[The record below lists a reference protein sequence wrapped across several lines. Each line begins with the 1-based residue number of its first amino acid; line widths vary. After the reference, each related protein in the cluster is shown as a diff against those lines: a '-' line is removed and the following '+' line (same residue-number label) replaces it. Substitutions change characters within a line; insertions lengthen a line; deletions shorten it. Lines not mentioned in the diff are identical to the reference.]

1 MKILETNKI
10 FQGIEPPID
19 PTLLEFQ
26 FPDVK
31 EIQLANGIHLLIV
44 ERKELPKV
52 YLRLGL
58 NIGSKH
64 DPSNRAGLVQLFANT
79 LKKGTE
85 SRSYAEIIRTI
96 EQVGG
101 DLDTTVNEDFLVIHG
116 EFLKDHIRT
125 GMEMISDLIL
135 HPSFPEDEIEKE
147 RYKLIADL
155 ENEKSSPD
163 FLAQRRFEK
172 AVFTPHPYS
181 MYKTQASLQE
191 ISRTDLLSIHQKF
204 FEAQN
209 VFLVMAGDITQNE
222 ALKLATEFLGQWT
235 LKISDQKELKPPV
248 KLTRSQIQLVH
259 RPASEQTHILIGNIL
274 FPRNHPEFVKMT
286 VMNKI
291 LGGGGS
297 GRLFMN
303 LREEKGY
310 TYGAYS
316 SLLTRKDAG
325 TFIANA
331 EVRTEVTLPAIEAF
345 HEEFKK
351 IKSEKVSTAELENAK
366 RFLRG
371 IFPLQNETPAS
382 IASLALKQRL
392 FELGENYWNYYL
404 KAIAEVTDSDVQ
416 ETASKFLQDNK
427 YITVIVGDAD
437 KLLHS
442 LTSLGEIVVFD
453 LEDNKV
459 S

>member
-1 MKILETNKI
+1 MISEIDKFLQNIK
-10 FQGIEPPID
+10 PPID
-19 PTLLEFQ
+19 PNLLEFH

-31 EIQLANGIHLLIV
+31 ETQLANGLRLLIV
-44 ERKELPKV
+44 EKDDLPKV
-52 YLRLGL
+52 YIRLGL
-58 NIGSKH
+58 NVGNKN
-64 DPSNRAGLVQLFANT
+64 DPTNRAGLFQLLANT
-79 LKKGTE
+79 MKKGTD
-85 SRSYAEIIRTI
+85 SRSYAEIIRTV

-101 DLDTTVNEDFLVIHG
+101 DLDTTVNQDFFVIHG
-116 EFLKDHIRT
+116 EFLKDYIRT
-125 GMEMISDLIL
+125 GMEMINDIIL

-147 RYKLIADL
+147 CYKLIADL

-163 FLAQRRFEK
+163 FLAQRRLERAIF
-172 AVFTPHPYS
+172 APHPYS
-181 MYKTQASLQE
+181 MYKSQTSLQE
-191 ISRTDLLSIHQKF
+191 IIRADLQATHQKYF
-204 FEAQN
+204 GPQN
-209 VFLVMAGDITQNE
+209 AFLMMAGDITQNE
-222 ALKLATEFLGQWT
+222 VEKLASEFFGKWLE
-235 LKISDQKELKPPV
+235 KYPDQTALKPPA
-248 KLTRSQIQLVH
+248 KLSQPKIQFVH
-259 RPASEQTHILIGNIL
+259 RPGSEQSHILIGNIL

-316 SLLTRKDAG
+316 SLLTRKDTGA
-325 TFIANA
+325 FIANA

-345 HEEFKK
+345 HDEFNR
-351 IKSEKVSTAELENAK
+351 IKSEKVTADELKNAK

-382 IASLALKQRL
+382 IAALALKQKL
-392 FELGENYWNYYL
+392 FELGDNYWNHYL
-404 KAIAEVTDSDVQ
+404 QAIGEVTDRDVQ

-427 YITVIVGDAD
+427 YVTVIVGDAD
-437 KLLHS
+437 RLLSS
-442 LTSLGEIVVFD
+442 LEPLGEIVVYD